1 MNEKIDINLQDIEKT
16 LLIPL
21 WSRAKESELSNPILV
36 DTTARDLIN
45 KLDFDFS
52 SIENNSTF
60 LKRLMFLVRA
70 KIFDDTIKNFI
81 SKNNNIAII
90 NLGAGLDTT
99 FNRVDDGTLDWYNID
114 LPNVIELRKKLLP
127 SNYREV
133 SIAKSFLDYSWIGDI
148 EKKYN
153 KILFIAGGLFAY
165 FDKNVIKEF
174 LEKLADNFPNSEII
188 FDAPASKTSNSKA
201 NKNLKKYS
209 VNNVELKLAIKNIKE
224 LKELSTN
231 IEIIDYF
238 SFFEKIKL
246 QKEWGILNIIKIKV
260 SNMIKISN
268 FYYIR
273 LINNNNNK

>member
-1 MNEKIDINLQDIEKT
+1 MNKKIDINLQDIEKT

-21 WSRAKESELSNPILV
+21 WSRAKESESYNPILV

-45 KLDFDFS
+45 RLDFDFS

-70 KIFDDTIKNFI
+70 KMFDDTIKNFI

-99 FNRVDDGTLDWYNID
+99 FNRIDDGVLDWYNID
-114 LPNVIELRKKLLP
+114 FPNVIELRRKLLP
-127 SNYREV
+127 YNCREV
-133 SIAKSFLDYSWIGDI
+133 SIAKSFLDYSWIDDI

-165 FDKNVIKEF
+165 FDKDVIKEF
-174 LEKLADNFPNSEII
+174 LEKLAKTFPNSEVI
-188 FDAPASKTSNSKA
+188 FDAPASKASNSRA

-209 VNNVELKLAIKNIKE
+209 VNNVELKLAIKNINE
-224 LKELSTN
+224 LKEMSQN
-231 IEIIDYF
+231 IEIIDCF
-238 SFFEKIKL
+238 SFFEKVKI
-246 QKEWGILNIIKIKV
+246 QKEWGKLNIIKIKI
-260 SNMIKISN
+260 SNMLKVSN
-268 FYYIR
+268 FYHIR
-273 LINNNNNK
+273 LVNNN

>member
-1 MNEKIDINLQDIEKT
+1 MNKKINIKLEGIEKT

-36 DTTARDLIN
+36 DTTASDLIN
-45 KLDFDFS
+45 KLDFNFS
-52 SIENNSTF
+52 SIEDNSTF
-60 LKRLMFLVRA
+60 LKRLAFLVRA
-70 KIFDDTIKNFI
+70 KTFDDTIKNFI

-99 FNRVDDGTLDWYNID
+99 FNRIDNGTLDWYNID
-114 LPNVIELRKKLLP
+114 LPNVIELREKLLP
-127 SNYREV
+127 ANHREI
-133 SIAKSFLDYSWIGDI
+133 SIAKSFLDYSWIDDI

-165 FDKNVIKEF
+165 FDKKVIKEF
-174 LEKLADNFPNSEII
+174 IEKLANNFPNSEMI
-188 FDAPASKTSNSKA
+188 FDAPSSKTSNSKA
-201 NKNLKKYS
+201 SKNLEKYS

-224 LKELSTN
+224 LKEMSTS
-231 IEIIDYF
+231 IEIIEHF
-238 SFFEKIKL
+238 SFFKKIKI
-246 QKEWGILNIIKIKV
+246 QKEWGLLNIIKIKM

-273 LINNNNNK
+273 LVNNNSK